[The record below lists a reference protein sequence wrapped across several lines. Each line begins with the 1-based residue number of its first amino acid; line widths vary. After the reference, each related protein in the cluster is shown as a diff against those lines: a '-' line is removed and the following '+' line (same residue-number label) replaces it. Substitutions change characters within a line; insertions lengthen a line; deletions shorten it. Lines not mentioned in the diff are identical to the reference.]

1 MLNNLHTRSDIK
13 EYIVMCLTNIC
24 AMKTAYIKSGWSV
37 IVGIFTLAAQDSEE
51 QLVSQSFQA
60 LKIAVSQHFELLE
73 TNFVELVNCLNKY
86 SMNTAFKKQSQE
98 AQQLLEVCAQRLKD
112 QPSLLNH
119 FINKLGN

>member
-1 MLNNLHTRSDIK
+1 M
-13 EYIVMCLTNIC
+13 
-24 AMKTAYIKSGWSV
+24 
-37 IVGIFTLAAQDSEE
+37 
-51 QLVSQSFQA
+51 
-60 LKIAVSQHFELLE
+60 
-73 TNFVELVNCLNKY
+73 ELVNCLNKY

>member
-24 AMKTAYIKSGWSV
+24 AMKTAYIKSGWVV
-37 IVGIFTLAAQDSEE
+37 IINIFTLAAQDSEE

-60 LKIAVSQHFELLE
+60 LRIAVTKHFELLE

-86 SMNTAFKKQSQE
+86 SMNLRFKKQSQE
-98 AQQLLEVCAQRLKD
+98 A
-112 QPSLLNH
+112 
-119 FINKLGN
+119 